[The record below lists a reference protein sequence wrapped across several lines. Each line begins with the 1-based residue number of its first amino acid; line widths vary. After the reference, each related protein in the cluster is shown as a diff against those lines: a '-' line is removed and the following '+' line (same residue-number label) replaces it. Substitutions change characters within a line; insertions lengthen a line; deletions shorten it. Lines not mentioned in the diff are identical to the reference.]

1 MECAVVST
9 ERNWSQLDCRR
20 CLYLRSVFCGC
31 VLGVCGVWVGCVV
44 FFVVAETAARQLEVS
59 CLVVG
64 CVGGWGGG
72 SFTVCCFPV
81 CGACLRLAGCGVRVS
96 ACCTCWCA
104 GFWCAWFM
112 CVRVLCENS
121 IVCQCTFVLVAA
133 GATGV
138 VVVAL
143 IIMTRLFI
151 T

>member
-1 MECAVVST
+1 MVAWLWVVLVVGVEILSLFLF
-9 ERNWSQLDCRR
+9 S
-20 CLYLRSVFCGC
+20 SVARVCVWLVV
-31 VLGVCGVWVGCVV
+31 VLG
-44 FFVVAETAARQLEVS
+44 FLLAAHAGALILV
-59 CLVVG
+59 CLVV
-64 CVGGWGGG
+64 
-72 SFTVCCFPV
+72 
-81 CGACLRLAGCGVRVS
+81 
-96 ACCTCWCA
+96 
-104 GFWCAWFM
+104 

>member
-1 MECAVVST
+1 MEVLSLFVVF
-9 ERNWSQLDCRR
+9 R
-20 CLYLRSVFCGC
+20 CVARVCVWLVV
-31 VLGVCGVWVGCVV
+31 VLG
-44 FFVVAETAARQLEVS
+44 FLLAAHAGALILV
-59 CLVVG
+59 CLVV
-64 CVGGWGGG
+64 
-72 SFTVCCFPV
+72 
-81 CGACLRLAGCGVRVS
+81 
-96 ACCTCWCA
+96 
-104 GFWCAWFM
+104 